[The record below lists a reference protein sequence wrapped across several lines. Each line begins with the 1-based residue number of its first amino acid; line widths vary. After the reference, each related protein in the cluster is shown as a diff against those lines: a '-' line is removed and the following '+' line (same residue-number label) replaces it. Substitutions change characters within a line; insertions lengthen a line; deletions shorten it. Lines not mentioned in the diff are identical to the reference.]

1 MWAYLGTAKRVLQ
14 HWSQIG
20 NGTDLNGVVRFLREA
35 ILIRRLELFCEM
47 KNTKWKKCDDVI
59 MAISDHQHLKQLII
73 DKRLVADLVNIAPDV
88 RRSTFWRQAIQ
99 VELIL
104 KSPDLLP
111 DEDQEIFDK
120 ALSELGS
127 AGNLTKFGL
136 TTFMCHNYEFE
147 VDLRNR
153 KRI

>member
-1 MWAYLGTAKRVLQ
+1 
-14 HWSQIG
+14 
-20 NGTDLNGVVRFLREA
+20 
-35 ILIRRLELFCEM
+35 
-47 KNTKWKKCDDVI
+47 

-136 TTFMCHNYEFE
+136 TTSMCHNYEFE

>member
-1 MWAYLGTAKRVLQ
+1 
-14 HWSQIG
+14 
-20 NGTDLNGVVRFLREA
+20 
-35 ILIRRLELFCEM
+35 
-47 KNTKWKKCDDVI
+47 

-73 DKRLVADLVNIAPDV
+73 DKRIVADLVNIAPDV